1 LTSAITAAA
10 QIGPGLLQNKEQG
23 HIAHQNSEGAQQ
35 RCSAPQGGTGD
46 NLLEANI
53 RNNRFDAQ
61 KDAKGAATLS
71 IVA

>member
-1 LTSAITAAA
+1 LPI
-10 QIGPGLLQNKEQG
+10 K
-23 HIAHQNSEGAQQ
+23 IAKAPS
-35 RCSAPQGGTGD
+35 SAPQGGTGD

-53 RNNRFDAQ
+53 RNNRFDAE